1 MHQRAKYAQ
10 KVKGLRAKLFNKKR
24 FQEKAD
30 MKKTCA
36 HPLQHCLPCTWSM
49 FALRAFRPILPQS
62 ERP

>member
-30 MKKTCA
+30 MKKTYA
-36 HPLQHCLPCTWSM
+36 RNLPCYLVCTTS
-49 FALRAFRPILPQS
+49 LL
-62 ERP
+62 

>member
-30 MKKTCA
+30 MKKTYA
-36 HPLQHCLPCTWSM
+36 QALPCCLLCISN
-49 FALRAFRPILPQS
+49 LL
-62 ERP
+62 